1 MTNETT
7 TSGFIPKPTEKQL
20 QLAAAWHG
28 GQGSMLYA
36 VASTGSLSLGSRRPL
51 VWDEGF
57 TGPIT
62 KDPDCGWRPATD
74 REWADALVDQ
84 LVTEL
89 RSVERSA
96 DLAEETEDGMTAY
109 VWRNEIDEH
118 WAAVSNGFGIDET
131 EIQS

>member
-1 MTNETT
+1 MTNKTT
-7 TSGFIPKPTEKQL
+7 TSGIIPEVSEEQL
-20 QLAAAWHG
+20 QLARAWHG

-62 KDPDCGWRPATD
+62 GDPDCGWTLATD
-74 REWADALVDQ
+74 RQWADALVDQ
-84 LVTEL
+84 LIAEL

-96 DLAEETEDGMTAY
+96 DLADEIEDGMTAY
-109 VWRNEIDEH
+109 IWRDEIDEH
-118 WAAVSNGFGIDET
+118 WAAISKGFGAE
-131 EIQS
+131 Q

>member
-7 TSGFIPKPTEKQL
+7 TSGIIREVSDEQL
-20 QLAAAWHG
+20 QLARAWHG

-57 TGPIT
+57 ADPVTN
-62 KDPDCGWRPATD
+62 DPDCGWRPATD

-96 DLAEETEDGMTAY
+96 DLAEEIEDGMTAY

-118 WAAVSNGFGIDET
+118 WAAISKGFGIDET
-131 EIQS
+131 ETQP

>member
-7 TSGFIPKPTEKQL
+7 TSGIIPEVSEEQL
-20 QLAAAWHG
+20 QLARAWHG

-62 KDPDCGWRPATD
+62 KDPDCGWTLATD
-74 REWADALVDQ
+74 RQWADALVDQ
-84 LVTEL
+84 LVAEL

-96 DLAEETEDGMTAY
+96 DLADETTDEMTAY
-109 VWRNEIDEH
+109 VWWNVIDEH
-118 WAAVSNGFGIDET
+118 WAAISKGFGAE
-131 EIQS
+131 

>member
-7 TSGFIPKPTEKQL
+7 ASGIIPEVTEEQL

-36 VASTGSLSLGSRRPL
+36 VASTGNLFLGSRRPL

-62 KDPDCGWRPATD
+62 KDPDCGWTLATD
-74 REWADALVDQ
+74 RQWADALVDQ
-84 LVTEL
+84 LVYEL

-96 DLAEETEDGMTAY
+96 DLAEEIEDGITAY

-118 WAAVSNGFGIDET
+118 WAAISKGFGIDET
-131 EIQS
+131 ETQS